1 MTKQEF
7 LEKLAA
13 LLQDIPAEER
23 EAALEFYRG
32 YFDDAGES
40 REAEVIRELES
51 PEKVAEQIKNGLK
64 TGLGTDSYENAG
76 SPYDKNTSSRP
87 VPENYGSYEK
97 QPKKSSGWRT
107 FGIVCLVLFIGI
119 PIGIPVL
126 VTVFALAL
134 SALVCVALLAVAVA
148 MVMAAGFF
156 AGIVFLVMGV
166 ARLALAPGVAL
177 MLCGSGFICLAAG
190 ILLLLLLMWVI
201 GRGVPACWRGIKW
214 LCRKIFYRRG
224 GKGMKRFTKISLI
237 LSGGFLLLGIV
248 LCLTAYTM
256 GGRVG
261 DLSVSYD
268 SEKHSFVTGDQIK
281 VTEGEEQHFQNIENL
296 DLNMGVGELTVC
308 YGSGKDFVLR
318 SVGTGKFFCEQN
330 GTTLKVNS
338 KKAQYFFGI
347 NISSFGSSKDVAI
360 VLEVPKGTDIR
371 KLKAQVG
378 VGTLTVNDLQVEE
391 LDGEC
396 GVGEFDFS
404 GEIKK
409 FGNLKCG
416 IGSMYLNLV
425 GSEKDYD
432 YSLECGIGNISLGD
446 HDFPRP

>member
-32 YFDDAGES
+32 YFDDAGEG

-97 QPKKSSGWRT
+97 QPKKSGGCGP

-126 VTVFALAL
+126 VTVF
-134 SALVCVALLAVAVA
+134 
-148 MVMAAGFF
+148 G
-156 AGIVFLVMGV
+156 
-166 ARLALAPGVAL
+166 PGPVGPG
-177 MLCGSGFICLAAG
+177 LCGTSGCGCGYGDGGGLFCRNRISGCGCCEACSGTRRGSDARGSRFICLAAG

-224 GKGMKRFTKISLI
+224 GAR
-237 LSGGFLLLGIV
+237 
-248 LCLTAYTM
+248 A
-256 GGRVG
+256 
-261 DLSVSYD
+261 
-268 SEKHSFVTGDQIK
+268 
-281 VTEGEEQHFQNIENL
+281 
-296 DLNMGVGELTVC
+296 
-308 YGSGKDFVLR
+308 
-318 SVGTGKFFCEQN
+318 
-330 GTTLKVNS
+330 
-338 KKAQYFFGI
+338 
-347 NISSFGSSKDVAI
+347 
-360 VLEVPKGTDIR
+360 
-371 KLKAQVG
+371 
-378 VGTLTVNDLQVEE
+378 
-391 LDGEC
+391 
-396 GVGEFDFS
+396 
-404 GEIKK
+404 
-409 FGNLKCG
+409 
-416 IGSMYLNLV
+416 
-425 GSEKDYD
+425 
-432 YSLECGIGNISLGD
+432 
-446 HDFPRP
+446 

>member
-32 YFDDAGES
+32 YFDDAGEG

-156 AGIVFLVMGV
+156 AGIVFLVVGV

-177 MLCGSGFICLAAG
+177 MFCGSGFISD
-190 ILLLLLLMWVI
+190 
-201 GRGVPACWRGIKW
+201 
-214 LCRKIFYRRG
+214 YHQRR
-224 GKGMKRFTKISLI
+224 MQL
-237 LSGGFLLLGIV
+237 
-248 LCLTAYTM
+248 
-256 GGRVG
+256 
-261 DLSVSYD
+261 
-268 SEKHSFVTGDQIK
+268 
-281 VTEGEEQHFQNIENL
+281 QHGSWNI
-296 DLNMGVGELTVC
+296 
-308 YGSGKDFVLR
+308 
-318 SVGTGKFFCEQN
+318 
-330 GTTLKVNS
+330 
-338 KKAQYFFGI
+338 
-347 NISSFGSSKDVAI
+347 
-360 VLEVPKGTDIR
+360 
-371 KLKAQVG
+371 
-378 VGTLTVNDLQVEE
+378 
-391 LDGEC
+391 
-396 GVGEFDFS
+396 
-404 GEIKK
+404 
-409 FGNLKCG
+409 FGNRTLQHIFQCLRLTCATDN
-416 IGSMYLNLV
+416 YQQV
-425 GSEKDYD
+425 FRR
-432 YSLECGIGNISLGD
+432 
-446 HDFPRP
+446 HDAFRPHRHVAVRH

>member
-32 YFDDAGES
+32 YFDDAGEG

-107 FGIVCLVLFIGI
+107 FGIVCLVL
-119 PIGIPVL
+119 

-134 SALVCVALLAVAVA
+134 SFLVCVALLAVAVA
-148 MVMAAGFF
+148 MVMAAGFL
-156 AGIVFLVMGV
+156 AGIVFLVVGV

-177 MLCGSGFICLAAG
+177 MFCGSGFICLAAG

-214 LCRKIFYRRG
+214 LCRKIFHRRG
-224 GKGMKRFTKISLI
+224 GAR
-237 LSGGFLLLGIV
+237 
-248 LCLTAYTM
+248 A
-256 GGRVG
+256 
-261 DLSVSYD
+261 
-268 SEKHSFVTGDQIK
+268 
-281 VTEGEEQHFQNIENL
+281 
-296 DLNMGVGELTVC
+296 
-308 YGSGKDFVLR
+308 
-318 SVGTGKFFCEQN
+318 
-330 GTTLKVNS
+330 
-338 KKAQYFFGI
+338 
-347 NISSFGSSKDVAI
+347 
-360 VLEVPKGTDIR
+360 
-371 KLKAQVG
+371 
-378 VGTLTVNDLQVEE
+378 
-391 LDGEC
+391 
-396 GVGEFDFS
+396 
-404 GEIKK
+404 
-409 FGNLKCG
+409 
-416 IGSMYLNLV
+416 
-425 GSEKDYD
+425 
-432 YSLECGIGNISLGD
+432 
-446 HDFPRP
+446 

>member
-32 YFDDAGES
+32 YFDDAGEG

-64 TGLGTDSYENAG
+64 TGLGTESYENAG

-97 QPKKSSGWRT
+97 QPKKSSGWWT

-134 SALVCVALLAVAVA
+134 SGLVCVALLAVAVA

-156 AGIVFLVMGV
+156 AGIVFLVVGV

-177 MLCGSGFICLAAG
+177 MFCGSGFICLAAG

-224 GKGMKRFTKISLI
+224 GAR
-237 LSGGFLLLGIV
+237 
-248 LCLTAYTM
+248 A
-256 GGRVG
+256 
-261 DLSVSYD
+261 
-268 SEKHSFVTGDQIK
+268 
-281 VTEGEEQHFQNIENL
+281 
-296 DLNMGVGELTVC
+296 
-308 YGSGKDFVLR
+308 
-318 SVGTGKFFCEQN
+318 
-330 GTTLKVNS
+330 
-338 KKAQYFFGI
+338 
-347 NISSFGSSKDVAI
+347 
-360 VLEVPKGTDIR
+360 
-371 KLKAQVG
+371 
-378 VGTLTVNDLQVEE
+378 
-391 LDGEC
+391 
-396 GVGEFDFS
+396 
-404 GEIKK
+404 
-409 FGNLKCG
+409 
-416 IGSMYLNLV
+416 
-425 GSEKDYD
+425 
-432 YSLECGIGNISLGD
+432 
-446 HDFPRP
+446 

>member
-32 YFDDAGES
+32 YFDDAGEG

-134 SALVCVALLAVAVA
+134 SVLVCVALLAVAVA

-156 AGIVFLVMGV
+156 AGIVFLVVGV

-177 MLCGSGFICLAAG
+177 MFCGSGFICLAAG

-214 LCRKIFYRRG
+214 LCRKIFHRRG
-224 GKGMKRFTKISLI
+224 GAR
-237 LSGGFLLLGIV
+237 
-248 LCLTAYTM
+248 A
-256 GGRVG
+256 
-261 DLSVSYD
+261 
-268 SEKHSFVTGDQIK
+268 
-281 VTEGEEQHFQNIENL
+281 
-296 DLNMGVGELTVC
+296 
-308 YGSGKDFVLR
+308 
-318 SVGTGKFFCEQN
+318 
-330 GTTLKVNS
+330 
-338 KKAQYFFGI
+338 
-347 NISSFGSSKDVAI
+347 
-360 VLEVPKGTDIR
+360 
-371 KLKAQVG
+371 
-378 VGTLTVNDLQVEE
+378 
-391 LDGEC
+391 
-396 GVGEFDFS
+396 
-404 GEIKK
+404 
-409 FGNLKCG
+409 
-416 IGSMYLNLV
+416 
-425 GSEKDYD
+425 
-432 YSLECGIGNISLGD
+432 
-446 HDFPRP
+446 